1 VVVNAGSIADAAQLL
16 IEAMRVSVSLQDAR
30 PSSRRRM
37 AAANVRTGHDQSG
50 VTAGE
55 RTAVAVAVDVAAVAV
70 AAAGVKSHQFFY
82 LVQEM

>member
-1 VVVNAGSIADAAQLL
+1 MRGHHHGGGWLL
-16 IEAMRVSVSLQDAR
+16 QISE
-30 PSSRRRM
+30 P
-37 AAANVRTGHDQSG
+37 GHDQSG

>member
-1 VVVNAGSIADAAQLL
+1 MRGHHHGGGWLL
-16 IEAMRVSVSLQDAR
+16 
-30 PSSRRRM
+30 RM
-37 AAANVRTGHDQSG
+37 CEPGHDQSG

-55 RTAVAVAVDVAAVAV
+55 RTAVAVDVAAVAV